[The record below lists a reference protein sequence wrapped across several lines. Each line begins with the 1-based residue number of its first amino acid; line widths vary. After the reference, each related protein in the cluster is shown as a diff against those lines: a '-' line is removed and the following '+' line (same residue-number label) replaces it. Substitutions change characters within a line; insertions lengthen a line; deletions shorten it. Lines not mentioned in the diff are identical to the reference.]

1 MVLITPD
8 EQIDDS
14 DAIDL
19 HEYYEDVDNDGF
31 GFLGSKFY
39 SCVLPDGYVENSVDC
54 DDNNP
59 NINPDMNELCS
70 TEEDDNCDG
79 FVNENTAI
87 DTTVYYQDADEDG
100 YGIPNYFVNA
110 CTTPAGYAARQGD
123 DWDCDDN
130 DPSARPHLPEYCN
143 EWDDDCDGLINESF
157 EEDNI
162 SPVVN
167 ATFFY
172 VDSDNDGFGLMGSEA
187 TVEVCPDDL
196 VEGVGFTNDNTDC
209 DDNDQEINPAAEED
223 CLKQTEL

>member
-1 MVLITPD
+1 M
-8 EQIDDS
+8 
-14 DAIDL
+14 
-19 HEYYEDVDNDGF
+19 DNDGF

-39 SCVLPDGYVENSVDC
+39 ACVLPDGYVENSVDC

-59 NINPDMNELCS
+59 NINPDMDELYG
-70 TEEDDNCDG
+70 TEEDDNPMDLSMKIRLSIQLFTIKMQMKMG
-79 FVNENTAI
+79 
-87 DTTVYYQDADEDG
+87 
-100 YGIPNYFVNA
+100 GIKLLCQCLYH
-110 CTTPAGYAARQGD
+110 TAGYAARQGD

-172 VDSDNDGFGLMGSEA
+172 VDSDNDGFGVMDSEA
-187 TVEVCPDDL
+187 TVENVS
-196 VEGVGFTNDNTDC
+196 
-209 DDNDQEINPAAEED
+209 
-223 CLKQTEL
+223 